1 MDKSIEKPKYKLS
14 KIQKIKYRLIDLY
27 NMIELIVVWII
38 GILLYYISF
47 KNIDLFK
54 IMGWETPV
62 PDG

>member
-14 KIQKIKYRLIDLY
+14 KIQEIKYKLIDLY
-27 NMIELIVVWII
+27 YMIKLIVVWIV

-47 KNIDLFK
+47 KNINLFK